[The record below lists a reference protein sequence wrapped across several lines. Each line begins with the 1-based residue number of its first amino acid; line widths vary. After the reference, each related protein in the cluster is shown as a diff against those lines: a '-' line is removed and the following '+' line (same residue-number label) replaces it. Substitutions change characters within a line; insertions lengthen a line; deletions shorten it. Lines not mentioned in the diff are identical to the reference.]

1 MDIQTALSNLPP
13 PNPVLEP
20 AYWDDPDSSEGTR
33 RPSASS
39 RGSARASLA
48 VSTGNRFRMMHVES
62 SLEYKWAVVFD
73 GLLKP
78 LYLVEQPE
86 VVEYTDFDGVRRTH
100 RFDFYLRTVS
110 RRCLVEIKPAVKVR
124 KYNLEP
130 KFNHIAAQ
138 VSADRADEVLLLTDE
153 DLCPDA
159 VHNAQLLRSSRRY
172 PAWDIENALL
182 ATARDTDGI
191 VRIRHL
197 IETAGAELASGF
209 VAVLSL
215 IDRGLLLV
223 QDEGRITHQS
233 RVAAA
238 EVFPARK
245 AC

>member
-48 VSTGNRFRMMHVES
+48 VSAGNRFRMMHVES

-78 LYLVEQPE
+78 LHLVEQPD
-86 VVEYTDFDGVRRTH
+86 VVEYIDFDGFRRTH
-100 RFDFYLRTVS
+100 RFDFYLQTVS
-110 RRCLVEIKPAVKVR
+110 RRRLVEIKPAVKVR

-138 VSADRADEVLLLTDE
+138 VSADRADEVILLTDE
-153 DLCPDA
+153 DLW
-159 VHNAQLLRSSRRY
+159 VVSVN
-172 PAWDIENALL
+172 E
-182 ATARDTDGI
+182 
-191 VRIRHL
+191 VEIRGGV
-197 IETAGAELASGF
+197 GAAIG
-209 VAVLSL
+209 
-215 IDRGLLLV
+215 
-223 QDEGRITHQS
+223 Q
-233 RVAAA
+233 AA
-238 EVFPARK
+238 
-245 AC
+245 